1 MGKCTEHGQVDTG
14 VNLHGAMDFVN
25 LAKFH
30 SKLALS
36 FHPKLFSHPAVTERE
51 VHPFLMQI
59 SIHISHIVTWSYRT
73 QPLVNGLALA
83 IYVYMGQTGV

>member
-1 MGKCTEHGQVDTG
+1 MVGLLFSLNPLTSVSLIHTL
-14 VNLHGAMDFVN
+14 LHGLIRTMDFVN

-51 VHPFLMQI
+51 VHPFLM
-59 SIHISHIVTWSYRT
+59 
-73 QPLVNGLALA
+73 
-83 IYVYMGQTGV
+83 